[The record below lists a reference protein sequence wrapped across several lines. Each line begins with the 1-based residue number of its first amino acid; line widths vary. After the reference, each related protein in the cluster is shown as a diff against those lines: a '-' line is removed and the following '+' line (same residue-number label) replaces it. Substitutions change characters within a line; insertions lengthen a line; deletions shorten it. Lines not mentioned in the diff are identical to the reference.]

1 MKKETK
7 EYVRTFGIALLVMM
21 TIPLAYRV
29 CIYFWPPEEKPRKT
43 LALSNSIASSREKSI
58 MCEKACEICDESKR
72 LIEGESLQDEVLKRA
87 LVENLKGARQ

>member
-1 MKKETK
+1 
-7 EYVRTFGIALLVMM
+7 
-21 TIPLAYRV
+21 
-29 CIYFWPPEEKPRKT
+29 
-43 LALSNSIASSREKSI
+43 